1 MIWILVFGLPL
12 TVAAV
17 IGVCALLRM
26 ESLAAAGRRARLT
39 PVPGGPATEAGPA
52 GHGPRDDGSEP
63 VPELLSRLLCRFG
76 WLAAV
81 PAGLAA
87 LTGPAELSRV
97 DWMVLGSSVQMDAL
111 ARPLLGMTAVL
122 YGLALAFIP
131 RSGLDRGPALT
142 AFLLLC
148 FAGNAGVFLAAD
160 IVTFYLSFTVMS
172 FTGYLLVVHS
182 RSRESRRAGR
192 IYLVMTV
199 LGECAVLAGLL
210 LVARTGIT
218 VLAEAPAA
226 VAESPHRDAIIAL
239 LLIGFGVKAGT
250 VPLHVWLPLAHPA
263 APTPA
268 SAVLSGAMVKAG
280 LAGWLRF
287 LPLGESEP
295 LTGWGTAFMVL
306 ALAGG
311 FLAVPIG
318 LLQDNPKVILA
329 YSSISQMGFL
339 AALVGAALAVPEL
352 AGACIVAATVYA
364 VHHGLAKGAL
374 FLGVQ
379 AWDRERL
386 PRVVVLVGLAMAGL
400 SVIGAPLTGG
410 YVAKYGAKEAVGDA
424 VLPAGGAG
432 GPELAEVLPW
442 VGLGSTLLLARF
454 AVVLWRRDR
463 RREPTPAPRGVAWAC
478 LALFTA
484 VPVTVVAAAR
494 PAFTMPGWADPAAL
508 WGQIWPLLLGA
519 VLAVAA
525 AAIARRR
532 ELEDNR
538 WAHPRGDTVPPGDLI
553 AVEERAAAAL
563 LRLLRRG
570 MTAAR
575 GAAGVARKRIAAA
588 PSPLAG
594 IGRVQER
601 LGAWTGSGV
610 LLLLVLAAATWWTT
624 MRGGG

>member
-26 ESLAAAGRRARLT
+26 ESLAAAGRAARLT
-39 PVPGGPATEAGPA
+39 PAPGGPAPDGGPA
-52 GHGPRDDGSEP
+52 EARPHDDGTEP
-63 VPELLSRLLCRFG
+63 LPELLSRLLCRFG

-81 PAGLAA
+81 PAGVAA

-97 DWMVLGSSVQMDAL
+97 DWMVLGTSVQMDAL

-131 RSGLDRGPALT
+131 RSGVDRGPALT

-379 AWDRERL
+379 VWDRERL
-386 PRVVVLVGLAMAGL
+386 PRAVVVLGLVMAGL

-424 VLPAGGAG
+424 SVPAAGGF
-432 GPELAEVLPW
+432 ELAEVLPW

-463 RREPTPAPRGVAWAC
+463 RREPVPALRGVAWAC

-484 VPVTVVAAAR
+484 VPVALVAAAR

-508 WGQIWPLLLGA
+508 WGQSWPLLLGT

-525 AAIARRR
+525 AAVARRG

-570 MTAAR
+570 MATAR
-575 GAAGVARKRIAAA
+575 GVAGDVRERVAAA

-601 LGAWTGSGV
+601 LGTWTGSGV
-610 LLLLVLAAATWWTT
+610 LLLLVLAAAAWWTA
-624 MRGGG
+624 MRGGS

>member
-17 IGVCALLRM
+17 IGACALLRM
-26 ESLAAAGRRARLT
+26 ESLAAAGRAARLT
-39 PVPGGPATEAGPA
+39 PAPGGPAPDGGPA
-52 GHGPRDDGSEP
+52 ESRPRDDGAEP
-63 VPELLSRLLCRFG
+63 LPELLSRLLCRFG
-76 WLAAV
+76 WLATV
-81 PAGLAA
+81 PAGVAA
-87 LTGPAELSRV
+87 LAGPAELSRV
-97 DWMVLGSSVQMDAL
+97 DWMVLGTSVQMDAL

-131 RSGLDRGPALT
+131 RSGVDRGPALT

-226 VAESPHRDAIIAL
+226 VADSPHRDAIIAL

-311 FLAVPIG
+311 FLAVPVG

-386 PRVVVLVGLAMAGL
+386 PRAVVVLGLVMAGL

-424 VLPAGGAG
+424 TVPAAGGL
-432 GPELAEVLPW
+432 ELTEVLPW

-463 RREPTPAPRGVAWAC
+463 RREPAPALRGAAWAC

-484 VPVTVVAAAR
+484 VPVALVAAAR
-494 PAFTMPGWADPAAL
+494 PAFTMPGWTDPAAL
-508 WGQIWPLLLGA
+508 WGQSWPLLLGA
-519 VLAVAA
+519 LLAVAA
-525 AAIARRR
+525 AALARRR

-538 WAHPRGDTVPPGDLI
+538 LAHPRGDTVPPGDLI

-575 GAAGVARKRIAAA
+575 GVAGDVRERVAAA

-610 LLLLVLAAATWWTT
+610 LLLLVLAAAAWWTT
-624 MRGGG
+624 TRGGG